1 MSKPGETA
9 ILHANLPKNSRR
21 TDPMKAVQI
30 VARGQCAF
38 VDAPKPS
45 LQPGSA
51 IVKTLR
57 LALCGSD
64 VRHIHYLP
72 DHRYPSAIG
81 ETGHEMVGIVEA
93 IDPTFD
99 GGSVKPGDAVLC
111 LAPDHRAMQEYY
123 RAPID
128 RLLPIAPGTPLE
140 HAVQAQQFGTV
151 LFAAKFL
158 PDLRGKTAAVIGQGS
173 AGLWFNL
180 ALQRRKAAKIIALDL
195 KAYRLAYSK
204 TYGATH
210 TLHNADGS
218 TADALREINGG
229 QLPDVVIEAA
239 GEEESIRL
247 AIEIA
252 RENGFVLYFGV
263 PRFETMDFPIFEYFW
278 KSLTARSNVGTIQ
291 EPNHAS
297 TRQALQWISD
307 GTVPVAPMITH
318 TFKFEDVFEAY
329 ELHRIQDEGAVK
341 IVIDMEG

>member
-1 MSKPGETA
+1 
-9 ILHANLPKNSRR
+9 
-21 TDPMKAVQI
+21 MKAVQI

-38 VDAPKPS
+38 VEAPKPS

-64 VRHIHYLP
+64 IRHIHYLP
-72 DHRYPSAIG
+72 DYRYPSPIG
-81 ETGHEMVGIVEA
+81 ETGHEMVGTVEA
-93 IDPTFD
+93 IDPAN
-99 GGSVKPGDAVLC
+99 GSVKAGDTVLC

-128 RLLPIAPGTPLE
+128 RLLPFPAGTPLE
-140 HAVQAQQFGTV
+140 NAVQAQQFGTV
-151 LFAAKFL
+151 LYAAKSL

-173 AGLWFNL
+173 AGLWFNF
-180 ALQRRKAAKIIALDL
+180 ALKQRGAAKIIGLDL

-204 TYGATH
+204 RFGATH
-210 TLHNADGS
+210 TLHNADIA
-218 TADALREINGG
+218 TADALRELNGG
-229 QLPDVVIEAA
+229 DPPDVVIEAA
-239 GEEESIRL
+239 GEEASIRL
-247 AIEIA
+247 AIEVV

-263 PRFETMDFPIFEYFW
+263 PRFETMDFPIFQYFW
-278 KSLTARSNVGTIQ
+278 KSLTARSNVGTIN

-297 TRQALQWISD
+297 TRQALEWISD
-307 GTVPVAPMITH
+307 GTVPVADMITH
-318 TFKFEDVFEAY
+318 TFKFADVIEAY

>member
-1 MSKPGETA
+1 
-9 ILHANLPKNSRR
+9 
-21 TDPMKAVQI
+21 MKAVQI
-30 VARGQCAF
+30 VARGQCQF
-38 VDAPKPS
+38 VDTPKPT
-45 LQPGSA
+45 LHPGTA

-57 LALCGSD
+57 LSLCGSD

-72 DHRYPSAIG
+72 DDRYPSPIG
-81 ETGHEMVGIVEA
+81 ETGHEMVGVVEA
-93 IDPTFD
+93 IDPPN
-99 GGSVKPGDAVLC
+99 GAVQPGDRVLC

-140 HAVQAQQFGTV
+140 QAVQAQQFGTV

-158 PDLRGKTAAVIGQGS
+158 PDLRGKTVAIIGQGS
-173 AGLWFNL
+173 AGLWFNF
-180 ALQRRKAAKIIALDL
+180 ALKRRGAAKIITIDL
-195 KAYRLAYSK
+195 KAYRLAYSQG
-204 TYGATH
+204 YGATH
-210 TLHNADGS
+210 TIHNADID

-239 GEEESIRL
+239 GEEASIRL
-247 AIEIA
+247 AIEIV
-252 RENGFVLYFGV
+252 RDNGFILNFGV
-263 PRFETMDFPIFEYFW
+263 PRFETMDFPIFDFFW

-297 TRQALQWISD
+297 TRQALKWISD
-307 GTVPVAPMITH
+307 GTVAVAPMITH

>member
-1 MSKPGETA
+1 
-9 ILHANLPKNSRR
+9 
-21 TDPMKAVQI
+21 MKAVQI

-38 VDAPKPS
+38 VEAPKPT

-64 VRHIHYLP
+64 IRHIHYLP
-72 DHRYPSAIG
+72 DDRYPSPIG
-81 ETGHEMVGIVEA
+81 ETGHEMVGMVEA
-93 IDPTFD
+93 IDPANGT
-99 GGSVKPGDAVLC
+99 VKPGDTVLC

-128 RLLPIAPGTPLE
+128 RLLPFPAGTPLE
-140 HAVQAQQFGTV
+140 NAVQAQQFGTV
-151 LFAAKFL
+151 LYAAKSL

-173 AGLWFNL
+173 AGLWFNF
-180 ALQRRKAAKIIALDL
+180 ALKQRGAAKVIGIDL

-204 TYGATH
+204 RFGASH
-210 TLHNADGS
+210 TLHNADIS
-218 TADALREINGG
+218 TADALRELNGG
-229 QLPDVVIEAA
+229 DPPDVVIEAA
-239 GEEESIRL
+239 GEEASIRL
-247 AIEIA
+247 AIEVA
-252 RENGFVLYFGV
+252 RKNGFILYFGV

-278 KSLTARSNVGTIQ
+278 KSLTARSNVGTIN

-307 GTVPVAPMITH
+307 GAVPVVDMITH
-318 TFKFEDVFEAY
+318 TFKFADVIEAY
-329 ELHRIQDEGAVK
+329 ELHRLQDEGAVK

>member
-1 MSKPGETA
+1 
-9 ILHANLPKNSRR
+9 
-21 TDPMKAVQI
+21 MKAVQI
-30 VARGQCAF
+30 IARGTCAF
-38 VDAPKPS
+38 VEAPKPA

-72 DHRYPSAIG
+72 DDRYPSPIG

-93 IDPTFD
+93 IDPSFD
-99 GGSVKPGDAVLC
+99 GSVKAGDTVLC

-128 RLLPIAPGTPLE
+128 RLLPFAPGTPLE
-140 HAVQAQQFGTV
+140 QAVQAQQFGTV
-151 LFAAKFL
+151 LFAAKHL
-158 PDLRGKTAAVIGQGS
+158 PDLRGKTVAVIGQGS
-173 AGLWFNL
+173 AGLWFNF
-180 ALQRRKAAKIIALDL
+180 ALQRRGAAKIIALDL

-204 TYGATH
+204 RYGATD
-210 TLHNADGS
+210 TLHNADIS
-218 TADALREINGG
+218 TADALRDLNGG
-229 QLPDVVIEAA
+229 DLPDVVIEAA
-239 GEEESIRL
+239 GEEASIRL
-247 AIEIA
+247 AIEIV
-252 RENGFVLYFGV
+252 RENGFILYFGV
-263 PRFETMDFPIFEYFW
+263 PRFETMDFPIFDFFW

-307 GTVPVAPMITH
+307 GTVPVADMITH
-318 TFKFEDVFEAY
+318 TFKFADVFEAY

>member
-1 MSKPGETA
+1 
-9 ILHANLPKNSRR
+9 
-21 TDPMKAVQI
+21 MKAVQI
-30 VARGQCAF
+30 IARGQCAF
-38 VDAPKPS
+38 VDSPKPA

-64 VRHIHYLP
+64 VRHVHYLP
-72 DHRYPSAIG
+72 DDRYPSPIG
-81 ETGHEMVGIVEA
+81 ETGHEMVGMVEA
-93 IDPTFD
+93 IDPAN
-99 GGSVKPGDAVLC
+99 GSVKPGDIVLC

-128 RLLPIAPGTPLE
+128 RLLPFPAGTPLE

-151 LFAAKFL
+151 LFAAKHL
-158 PDLRGKTAAVIGQGS
+158 PDLRGKTAAIIGQGS
-173 AGLWFNL
+173 AGLWFNF
-180 ALQRRKAAKIIALDL
+180 ALQQRGAAKIIALDL

-204 TYGATH
+204 AYGATD
-210 TLHNADGS
+210 TLHNADID
-218 TADALREINGG
+218 TADALRALNGG
-229 QLPDVVIEAA
+229 ELPDVVIEAA
-239 GEEESIRL
+239 GENESIRL
-247 AIEIA
+247 AVEIA
-252 RENGFVLYFGV
+252 REAGFILYFGV
-263 PRFETMDFPIFEYFW
+263 PRFETMDFPIFQYFW

-307 GTVPVAPMITH
+307 GTVDVSRMITH
-318 TFKFEDVFEAY
+318 TFKFADVMEAY